1 MSGDHTHTDI
11 VTKPRTFKP
20 DINGA
25 PLPRFGTCPE
35 DGELIVV
42 REGYDN
48 PARLALVSIDRPAGG
63 LVVLEY
69 LT

>member
-11 VTKPRTFKP
+11 PIKPRTFDP
-20 DINGA
+20 DINGRPLA
-25 PLPRFGTCPE
+25 PYGPCPE

-42 REGYDN
+42 REDYGK
-48 PARLALVSIDRPAGG
+48 PARLALVSIDRPAGR